1 MRNYMKNTTTTALA
15 VAVVIII
22 IIIIILTA
30 AILLVVGGILTIIPS
45 SAAFDMQKGGGAGGG
60 GGEVEVEGAG
70 SNGNTVTGQQKGQ
83 RQLFCSSAINN
94 CVQEG
99 LTAIGAQ
106 SPPTP
111 TPTPAPAALHVT
123 QRIGLS
129 KTITPGQ
136 VGIVAVRCNPGEI
149 ATGGGYTSSQNIIVA
164 SSLAGNSN
172 TGWLVNAF
180 NNSTQ
185 NGILAA
191 IAECASLVP

>member
-1 MRNYMKNTTTTALA
+1 MDDAATTALA

-22 IIIIILTA
+22 LTA
-30 AILLVVGGILTIIPS
+30 ATLVVGGGGILTITPS
-45 SAAFDMQKGGGAGGG
+45 SAATAAFDMKKGKGGG
-60 GGEVEVEGAG
+60 VEVGG
-70 SNGNTVTGQQKGQ
+70 VGPNGNIVTGQQKGQ
-83 RQLFCSSAINN
+83 PQLICSHASNN

-99 LTAIGAQ
+99 LTSIGAQ
-106 SPPTP
+106 SLPNPPP
-111 TPTPAPAALHVT
+111 ALHVT

-129 KTITPGQ
+129 KTVTPGQ
-136 VGIVAVRCNPGEI
+136 VGIVAVSCNPGEI
-149 ATGGGYTSSQNIIVA
+149 ATGGGYTSSENIIVA

-172 TGWLVNAF
+172 TAWLVNAF

>member
-1 MRNYMKNTTTTALA
+1 MRA
-15 VAVVIII
+15 
-22 IIIIILTA
+22 
-30 AILLVVGGILTIIPS
+30 
-45 SAAFDMQKGGGAGGG
+45 
-60 GGEVEVEGAG
+60 
-70 SNGNTVTGQQKGQ
+70 
-83 RQLFCSSAINN
+83 
-94 CVQEG
+94 
-99 LTAIGAQ
+99 
-106 SPPTP
+106 TP
-111 TPTPAPAALHVT
+111 TPKPAPAALHVT

-129 KTITPGQ
+129 KTVTPGQ
-136 VGIVAVRCNPGEI
+136 VGIVAVTCNPGEI

>member
-22 IIIIILTA
+22 IILTA
-30 AILLVVGGILTIIPS
+30 AILLVVVGGILTIIPS
-45 SAAFDMQKGGGAGGG
+45 SAAFDMKKGK
-60 GGEVEVEGAG
+60 GEGVGGAG

-94 CVQEG
+94 CVHEG
-99 LTAIGAQ
+99 LTAIGARN
-106 SPPTP
+106 PPTP
-111 TPTPAPAALHVT
+111 TPTPAPAALHVS

-129 KTITPGQ
+129 KTVTPGQ
-136 VGIVAVRCNPGEI
+136 VGIVAVTCNPGEI

>member
-1 MRNYMKNTTTTALA
+1 MDDTATTAL

-22 IIIIILTA
+22 LTA
-30 AILLVVGGILTIIPS
+30 ATLVVGGGEILTITPS
-45 SAAFDMQKGGGAGGG
+45 SAAATAAFDMKKGKGGVEVGGAGP
-60 GGEVEVEGAG
+60 
-70 SNGNTVTGQQKGQ
+70 NGNIVTGQQKGQ
-83 RQLFCSSAINN
+83 RQLICSHTSNN

-99 LTAIGAQ
+99 LTSIGAQ
-106 SPPTP
+106 SLPTP
-111 TPTPAPAALHVT
+111 PPALHVT

-129 KTITPGQ
+129 KTVTPGQ
-136 VGIVAVRCNPGEI
+136 VGIVAVSCNPGEI
-149 ATGGGYTSSQNIIVA
+149 ATGGGYTSSENIIVA

-172 TGWLVNAF
+172 TAWLVNAF

>member
-22 IIIIILTA
+22 ILTA
-30 AILLVVGGILTIIPS
+30 ATLVGGGGILTIIPS
-45 SAAFDMQKGGGAGGG
+45 SAAFDMQKGR
-60 GGEVEVEGAG
+60 GAG
-70 SNGNTVTGQQKGQ
+70 SNGNTVTGQQKSQ

-94 CVQEG
+94 CVHEG
-99 LTAIGAQ
+99 LTAIGAR

-111 TPTPAPAALHVT
+111 TPPPAPAALHVT

-129 KTITPGQ
+129 KTVTPGQ
-136 VGIVAVRCNPGEI
+136 VGIVAVTCNPGEI
-149 ATGGGYTSSQNIIVA
+149 ATGGGYTSSQNIVVA

>member
-1 MRNYMKNTTTTALA
+1 MKNTTAAALA
-15 VAVVIII
+15 VAVVV
-22 IIIIILTA
+22 IIILTA
-30 AILLVVGGILTIIPS
+30 AILVVVGGILTIIPS
-45 SAAFDMQKGGGAGGG
+45 SAAFDMQKGTGRGA
-60 GGEVEVEGAG
+60 GEVEVEVGGAG
-70 SNGNTVTGQQKGQ
+70 SNGNTVAGQHKGQ

-129 KTITPGQ
+129 KTVTPGQ
-136 VGIVAVRCNPGEI
+136 VGIVAVTCNPGEI

>member
-1 MRNYMKNTTTTALA
+1 MKNTTAAALA
-15 VAVVIII
+15 VAVVV
-22 IIIIILTA
+22 IIILTA
-30 AILLVVGGILTIIPS
+30 AILVVVGGILTIIPS
-45 SAAFDMQKGGGAGGG
+45 SAAFDMQKGTGRGA
-60 GGEVEVEGAG
+60 GEVEVEVGGAG
-70 SNGNTVTGQQKGQ
+70 SNGNTVAGQQKGQ

-129 KTITPGQ
+129 KTVTPGQ
-136 VGIVAVRCNPGEI
+136 VGIVAVTCNPGEI

>member
-22 IIIIILTA
+22 ILTA
-30 AILLVVGGILTIIPS
+30 AILVVGGILTIIPS
-45 SAAFDMQKGGGAGGG
+45 SAAFDMQKGTGR
-60 GGEVEVEGAG
+60 GGEVEVEVGGAG
-70 SNGNTVTGQQKGQ
+70 SNGNTGTGQQKGQ

-106 SPPTP
+106 SPPAP
-111 TPTPAPAALHVT
+111 TPKPAPAALHVT

-129 KTITPGQ
+129 KTVTPGQ
-136 VGIVAVRCNPGEI
+136 VGIVAVTCNPGEI

>member
-1 MRNYMKNTTTTALA
+1 MRNYMKNTTTALA

-22 IIIIILTA
+22 ILTA
-30 AILLVVGGILTIIPS
+30 AILVVVGGILTIIPS
-45 SAAFDMQKGGGAGGG
+45 SAAFDMQKGTGR
-60 GGEVEVEGAG
+60 GGEVEVGGAG

-99 LTAIGAQ
+99 LTVIGAQ

-129 KTITPGQ
+129 KTVIPGQ
-136 VGIVAVRCNPGEI
+136 VGIVAVTCNPGEI

>member
-15 VAVVIII
+15 VAVVVI

-30 AILLVVGGILTIIPS
+30 AILLAVGGILTIIPS
-45 SAAFDMQKGGGAGGG
+45 SAAFDMQKGRVAGRGG
-60 GGEVEVEGAG
+60 GGEVGEAG

-123 QRIGLS
+123 QRIGIS
-129 KTITPGQ
+129 KTVIPGQ
-136 VGIVAVRCNPGEI
+136 VGIVAVTCNPGEI

>member
-1 MRNYMKNTTTTALA
+1 MKNTTTAALA
-15 VAVVIII
+15 VAVVV
-22 IIIIILTA
+22 IIIILTA
-30 AILLVVGGILTIIPS
+30 AILVVVGGILTIIPS
-45 SAAFDMQKGGGAGGG
+45 SAAFDMQKGTGRGG
-60 GGEVEVEGAG
+60 GGEVEVEVGGAG
-70 SNGNTVTGQQKGQ
+70 SNGNTVAGQQKGQ

-129 KTITPGQ
+129 KTVTPGQ
-136 VGIVAVRCNPGEI
+136 VGIVAVTCNPGEI

>member
-1 MRNYMKNTTTTALA
+1 MKNTTTAALA
-15 VAVVIII
+15 VAVVV
-22 IIIIILTA
+22 IIIILTA
-30 AILLVVGGILTIIPS
+30 AILVVVGGILTIIPS
-45 SAAFDMQKGGGAGGG
+45 SAAFDMQKGTGRG
-60 GGEVEVEGAG
+60 GGEVEVEVGGAG
-70 SNGNTVTGQQKGQ
+70 SNGNTVAGQQKGQ

-129 KTITPGQ
+129 KTVTPGQ
-136 VGIVAVRCNPGEI
+136 VGIVAVTCNPGEI

>member
-1 MRNYMKNTTTTALA
+1 MKNTTTTALA

-22 IIIIILTA
+22 IIILTA
-30 AILLVVGGILTIIPS
+30 AILVVVGGILTIIPS
-45 SAAFDMQKGGGAGGG
+45 SAAFDMQKGTGRGE
-60 GGEVEVEGAG
+60 EVEVGGAG

-106 SPPTP
+106 SLPTP

-129 KTITPGQ
+129 KTVTPGQ
-136 VGIVAVRCNPGEI
+136 VGIVAVTCNPGEI

>member
-1 MRNYMKNTTTTALA
+1 MYDTATTALA
-15 VAVVIII
+15 VAVVII
-22 IIIIILTA
+22 LTA
-30 AILLVVGGILTIIPS
+30 ATLVVGGAGILAITPS
-45 SAAFDMQKGGGAGGG
+45 SAIAAFDMKKGKGAGAEVGGA
-60 GGEVEVEGAG
+60 EP
-70 SNGNTVTGQQKGQ
+70 NGNIVTGQQKGQ
-83 RQLFCSSAINN
+83 RQLICSHTSNN

-99 LTAIGAQ
+99 LTSIGAQ

-111 TPTPAPAALHVT
+111 APALHVT

-129 KTITPGQ
+129 KTVTPGQ
-136 VGIVAVRCNPGEI
+136 VGIVAVTCNPGEI
-149 ATGGGYTSSQNIIVA
+149 ATGGGYTSSENIIVA

>member
-1 MRNYMKNTTTTALA
+1 MRNYMKNTTAAALA
-15 VAVVIII
+15 VAVVV
-22 IIIIILTA
+22 IIIILTA
-30 AILLVVGGILTIIPS
+30 AILVVVGILTIIPS
-45 SAAFDMQKGGGAGGG
+45 SAAFDMQKGTGRRGG
-60 GGEVEVEGAG
+60 GGEVEVGGAG
-70 SNGNTVTGQQKGQ
+70 SNGNTVAGQQKGQ

-129 KTITPGQ
+129 KTVTPGQ
-136 VGIVAVRCNPGEI
+136 VGIVAVTCNPGEI

>member
-60 GGEVEVEGAG
+60 QVEVEGAGAG

-83 RQLFCSSAINN
+83 RQFFCSSAINN

>member
-1 MRNYMKNTTTTALA
+1 MYDIATTALA
-15 VAVVIII
+15 VAVVII
-22 IIIIILTA
+22 LTA
-30 AILLVVGGILTIIPS
+30 ATLVVGGAGILTITPS
-45 SAAFDMQKGGGAGGG
+45 SAIAAFDMKKGKGGGAEVGGA
-60 GGEVEVEGAG
+60 EP
-70 SNGNTVTGQQKGQ
+70 NGNIVTGQQKGQ
-83 RQLFCSSAINN
+83 RQLICSHTSNN

-99 LTAIGAQ
+99 LTSIGGQ
-106 SPPTP
+106 SPPR
-111 TPTPAPAALHVT
+111 PAPALHVT

-129 KTITPGQ
+129 KTVTPGQ
-136 VGIVAVRCNPGEI
+136 VGIVAVTCNPGEI
-149 ATGGGYTSSQNIIVA
+149 ATGGGYTSSENIIVA

>member
-1 MRNYMKNTTTTALA
+1 MKNTTTAALA
-15 VAVVIII
+15 VAVVV
-22 IIIIILTA
+22 IIIILTA
-30 AILLVVGGILTIIPS
+30 AILVVVGGILTIIPS
-45 SAAFDMQKGGGAGGG
+45 SAAFDMQKGTGRGGG
-60 GGEVEVEGAG
+60 GGEVEVGGAG

-129 KTITPGQ
+129 KTVTPGQ
-136 VGIVAVRCNPGEI
+136 VGIVAVTCNPGEI

>member
-1 MRNYMKNTTTTALA
+1 MKNTTTAALA
-15 VAVVIII
+15 VAVVV
-22 IIIIILTA
+22 IIILTA
-30 AILLVVGGILTIIPS
+30 AILVVVGGILTIIPS
-45 SAAFDMQKGGGAGGG
+45 SAAFDMQKGTGG
-60 GGEVEVEGAG
+60 GGEVEVEVGGAG

-129 KTITPGQ
+129 KTVTPGQ
-136 VGIVAVRCNPGEI
+136 VGIVAVTCNPGEI

>member
-1 MRNYMKNTTTTALA
+1 MRKDMRNTTTALA

-22 IIIIILTA
+22 LTA
-30 AILLVVGGILTIIPS
+30 ATLVVEGGGILTIKPS
-45 SAAFDMQKGGGAGGG
+45 SAATTAAFDMKKGG
-60 GGEVEVEGAG
+60 GGEVGP
-70 SNGNTVTGQQKGQ
+70 NGNIVTGQQKGQ
-83 RQLFCSSAINN
+83 RQLICSHASNN

-99 LTAIGAQ
+99 LTSIGAQ

-111 TPTPAPAALHVT
+111 PPALHVT

-129 KTITPGQ
+129 KTVTPGQ
-136 VGIVAVRCNPGEI
+136 VGTVAVTCNPGEI
-149 ATGGGYTSSQNIIVA
+149 ATGGGYTSSENIIVA

>member
-1 MRNYMKNTTTTALA
+1 MKNTTTAALA
-15 VAVVIII
+15 VAVVV
-22 IIIIILTA
+22 IIILTA
-30 AILLVVGGILTIIPS
+30 AILVVVGGILTIIPS
-45 SAAFDMQKGGGAGGG
+45 SAAFDMQKGTGRGGG
-60 GGEVEVEGAG
+60 GGEVEVGGAG
-70 SNGNTVTGQQKGQ
+70 SSGNTVTGQQKGQ

-129 KTITPGQ
+129 KTVTPGQ
-136 VGIVAVRCNPGEI
+136 VGIVAVTCNPGEI

-172 TGWLVNAF
+172 TGWLINAF

>member
-1 MRNYMKNTTTTALA
+1 MKKTTTTALA
-15 VAVVIII
+15 VAVV
-22 IIIIILTA
+22 IIIILTA

-45 SAAFDMQKGGGAGGG
+45 SAAFDMQKGRVAGRG
-60 GGEVEVEGAG
+60 GGEVEVGEAG

-83 RQLFCSSAINN
+83 RQLFCSTAINN

-123 QRIGLS
+123 QRIGIS
-129 KTITPGQ
+129 KTVTPGQ
-136 VGIVAVRCNPGEI
+136 VGIVAVTCNPGEI

>member
-1 MRNYMKNTTTTALA
+1 MDDTATTAL

-22 IIIIILTA
+22 LTA
-30 AILLVVGGILTIIPS
+30 ATLVVGGGEILTITPS
-45 SAAFDMQKGGGAGGG
+45 SAAATAAFDMKKGKGGVEVGGAGP
-60 GGEVEVEGAG
+60 
-70 SNGNTVTGQQKGQ
+70 NGNIVTGQQKGQ
-83 RQLFCSSAINN
+83 RQLICSHTSNN

-99 LTAIGAQ
+99 LTSIGAQ
-106 SPPTP
+106 SLPTLPP
-111 TPTPAPAALHVT
+111 ALHVT

-129 KTITPGQ
+129 KTVTPGQ
-136 VGIVAVRCNPGEI
+136 VGIVAVTCNPGEI

>member
-22 IIIIILTA
+22 ILTA
-30 AILLVVGGILTIIPS
+30 ATLVGGGGILTIIPS
-45 SAAFDMQKGGGAGGG
+45 SAAFDMQKGRGGG
-60 GGEVEVEGAG
+60 GGEVEVGGAG

-99 LTAIGAQ
+99 LTVIGAQ

-129 KTITPGQ
+129 KTVIPGQ
-136 VGIVAVRCNPGEI
+136 VGIVAVTCNPGEI

>member
-22 IIIIILTA
+22 ILTA
-30 AILLVVGGILTIIPS
+30 AILVVGGILTIIPS
-45 SAAFDMQKGGGAGGG
+45 SAAFDMQKGTGR
-60 GGEVEVEGAG
+60 GGEVEVEVGGAG

-99 LTAIGAQ
+99 LTVIGAQ
-106 SPPTP
+106 SPPAP

-129 KTITPGQ
+129 KTVTPGQ
-136 VGIVAVRCNPGEI
+136 VGIVAVTCNPGEI

>member
-1 MRNYMKNTTTTALA
+1 MKNKTTTALA
-15 VAVVIII
+15 VAVVVV
-22 IIIIILTA
+22 IIIILTA
-30 AILLVVGGILTIIPS
+30 AILVVVGGILTIIPS
-45 SAAFDMQKGGGAGGG
+45 SAAFDMKKGE
-60 GGEVEVEGAG
+60 GEGGAG

-94 CVQEG
+94 CVHEG
-99 LTAIGAQ
+99 LTAIGAR

-111 TPTPAPAALHVT
+111 TPPPAPAALHVT

-129 KTITPGQ
+129 KTVTPGQ
-136 VGIVAVRCNPGEI
+136 VGIVAVTCNPGEI

>member
-22 IIIIILTA
+22 ILTA
-30 AILLVVGGILTIIPS
+30 AILVVGGILTIIPS
-45 SAAFDMQKGGGAGGG
+45 SAAFDMQKGTGRGGG
-60 GGEVEVEGAG
+60 GGEVEVEVGGAG

-99 LTAIGAQ
+99 LTVIGAQ

-129 KTITPGQ
+129 KTVTPGQ
-136 VGIVAVRCNPGEI
+136 VGIVAVTCNPGEI

>member
-1 MRNYMKNTTTTALA
+1 MRKDMRNTTTALA

-22 IIIIILTA
+22 LTA
-30 AILLVVGGILTIIPS
+30 ATLVVEGGGILTITPS
-45 SAAFDMQKGGGAGGG
+45 SAATAAFDMKKGGGG
-60 GGEVEVEGAG
+60 VELGGAG
-70 SNGNTVTGQQKGQ
+70 PNGNIVTGQQKGQ
-83 RQLFCSSAINN
+83 RQLTCSHASNN

-99 LTAIGAQ
+99 LTSIGAQ

-111 TPTPAPAALHVT
+111 PPALHVT

-129 KTITPGQ
+129 KTVTPGQ
-136 VGIVAVRCNPGEI
+136 VGIVAVTCNPGEI
-149 ATGGGYTSSQNIIVA
+149 ATGGGYTSSENIIVA

-172 TGWLVNAF
+172 AGWLVNAF